1 MKKTAPLLKE
11 AEVKIEEGF
20 VKNRAFWIVII
31 IILLALAALP
41 SLYFYNQYQKT
52 KNLLQN
58 PTASVNDE
66 SKTLIQAVGKLIE
79 LPANEDPTV
88 ATVSDKTKLAD
99 QPFFAKAENGDKV
112 LIYSAAKKAILY
124 RPSLN
129 KIIDV
134 APVNIGQNQL
144 PTNTASRSASQQVTQ
159 PVKVV
164 LYNGTAT
171 VGLTNSAEAKIKG
184 KISNIEVADKSN
196 AARKDYQNTVIID
209 LSGNQS
215 QTASQLAALLGGK
228 VVSSLPLEES
238 KPTADILVILGKD
251 FVK

>member
-20 VKNRAFWIVII
+20 VKNSVFWIVIV
-31 IILLALAALP
+31 IILLVLAALP

-66 SKTLIQAVGKLIE
+66 NKTLIQAVGKLIE
-79 LPANEDPTV
+79 LPVSENPTI
-88 ATVSDKTKLAD
+88 ATVSDKTKLQD
-99 QPFFAKAENGDKV
+99 QPFFAHAQNGDKV
-112 LIYSAAKKAILY
+112 LIYTQAKKAILY
-124 RPSLN
+124 RPSIN

-144 PTNTASRSASQQVTQ
+144 PTNSASRSASKAAKE

-171 VGLTNSAEAKIKG
+171 IGLTNSAEAKIKG

-196 AARKDYQNTVIID
+196 AAKKDYQNTVIID

-215 QTASQLAALLGGK
+215 QIASQLVALLGGK
-228 VVSSLPLEES
+228 VVSSVPSGEA